1 MLLAKTSPA
10 ELVIMTARLLIQSR
24 WRHLWA
30 LCNWRL
36 VTVSLH
42 KSKALWLLVVWQ
54 MVLCGNLWA
63 GLRRGTEIVIFYS
76 HERIIIAADS
86 RATITGEK
94 VKHRD
99 GQCKVFELADK
110 VLFAGAGLVGHDY
123 QNKDDSDSWDAYE
136 QARMVAA
143 ELASERNPATDIAL
157 ETAKRWAERM
167 KGIVEHELL
176 VNFAAVTSN
185 LPSSRAIESA
195 VFAGLTA
202 DKQMSLYRVEIVW
215 DRSEVWPRARIEI
228 HQQTPAASSLPAGYL
243 GRTEG
248 LTVFEEL
255 TTLSSPRAKAAQRQW
270 EIERSKLSAADQDAF
285 VTERIAEL
293 VAKWAGTADIGGP
306 IDVVELRSSGEIR
319 WIQRQHHC
327 ADTL

>member
-1 MLLAKTSPA
+1 LG
-10 ELVIMTARLLIQSR
+10 LLIGLQMALCGT
-24 WRHLWA
+24 LWA
-30 LCNWRL
+30 
-36 VTVSLH
+36 SLR
-42 KSKALWLLVVWQ
+42 
-54 MVLCGNLWA
+54 N
-63 GLRRGTEIVIFYS
+63 GTEIVVFYS
-76 HERIIIAADS
+76 HEKIIIAADS
-86 RATITGEK
+86 RVTISGGK
-94 VKHRD
+94 VRHRD

-123 QNKDDSDSWDAYE
+123 QNKDDNDSWDAYE

-143 ELASERNPATDIAL
+143 ELASERNPTPDIAL

-176 VNFAAVTSN
+176 VNFAAITSN

-202 DKQMSLYRVEIVW
+202 DRQMSVYTVEIAW

-228 HQQTPAASSLPAGYL
+228 HHQTPAASGLPAGYL

-255 TTLSSPRAKAAQRQW
+255 TTASSARAKAAQRQW
-270 EIERSKLSAADQDAF
+270 QIERSKLNVPDQDAF

-293 VAKWAGTADIGGP
+293 VAKWAGTEDIGGP
-306 IDVVELRSSGEIR
+306 IDVVELRSSGEMR
-319 WIQRQHHC
+319 WIKRQDHC
-327 ADTL
+327 QDAL

>member
-1 MLLAKTSPA
+1 
-10 ELVIMTARLLIQSR
+10 MTDSR
-24 WRHLWA
+24 
-30 LCNWRL
+30 
-36 VTVSLH
+36 H
-42 KSKALWLLVVWQ
+42 KSKTLWLLIALQ
-54 MVLCGNLWA
+54 MVLSGNLWG

-136 QARMVAA
+136 QVRMVAA
-143 ELASERNPATDIAL
+143 ELASERNPTSDIAL

-176 VNFAAVTSN
+176 LNFAAITSN
-185 LPSSRAIESA
+185 LPSSRALESA

-202 DKQMSLYRVEIVW
+202 DRQMSLYTVEIVW

-228 HQQTPAASSLPAGYL
+228 HKQTPAASNLPAGYL

-255 TTLSSPRAKAAQRQW
+255 TTVSSARAKAAQRQW

-293 VAKWAGTADIGGP
+293 VTNWAGTADIGGP

-319 WIQRQHHC
+319 WVKRQHHC
-327 ADTL
+327 TDAL